1 MTPRST
7 ARERPATMPG
17 MSVARGARIVLLF
30 VAACAAAPPPAG
42 DPCAELFAAMPHEWP
57 ERLPVAYSLGA
68 PATPRLLA
76 LLRERPDA
84 PGAPAAVCVLGR
96 LGGDGV
102 VSALQSLLI
111 DRSPLAVDAALA
123 LGQLRATTA
132 VGALQACVDDPVAD
146 ATTRTAAAC
155 ALVRCGAGAA
165 ATPLLRAVLL
175 AGTPAG
181 ATSGRE
187 LGLPQRPRWALE
199 RYLVQRM
206 LAQEGASELA
216 LALDPDASWPD
227 LVAVTERIVAWLA
240 AR

>member
-1 MTPRST
+1 MH
-7 ARERPATMPG
+7 AMF
-17 MSVARGARIVLLF
+17 VARGARGVLLF
-30 VAACAAAPPPAG
+30 GAACAAAPATVA
-42 DPCAELFAAMPHEWP
+42 DPCAELFAAMPHEWS
-57 ERLPVAYSLGA
+57 ERMPAVYSLGA

-76 LLRERPDA
+76 LLRERPLE

-102 VSALQSLLI
+102 AAALCLLVA
-111 DRSPLAVDAALA
+111 DRSPLAVEAALA
-123 LGQLRATTA
+123 LGELRATSA
-132 VGALQACVDDPVAD
+132 VETLQACVNDPAAD

-155 ALVRCGAGAA
+155 ALVRCGAKAA
-165 ATPLLRAVLL
+165 AGPLLRAVLL

-181 ATSGRE
+181 ATIGRD

-206 LAQEGASELA
+206 LAQEGAPELA

-227 LVAVTERIVAWLA
+227 LVAVTERISAWLGN
-240 AR
+240 